1 MSKAKVTP
9 EEHEQHAKQHAEKI
23 TPNIY
28 KKIFD
33 VQHECESVIKD
44 EKRGL
49 QYKPLTYNSVNAVV
63 RPALQKHKLTLI
75 PYVKSH
81 EQDGNQTRCV
91 MAARVVDVETG
102 QHIDVGDYF
111 GYGNDTQDKGPG
123 KAMSYAYKYLLLKL
137 FLLDISDEEDS
148 EKGKNQN
155 VIDKDW
161 MEKFENDTLKSV
173 DILFEDPNLTN
184 AEKVHEILQLKDK
197 VRPDFEKLYGM
208 DKGKANMIADK
219 IKNKIEELKP
229 NDANTK
235 PA

>member
-1 MSKAKVTP
+1 MSKETK
-9 EEHEQHAKQHAEKI
+9 EKL

-49 QYKPLTYNSVNAVV
+49 QYKPLSYNSVNAVV
-63 RPALQKHKLTLI
+63 RPALEKHKLTLI

-91 MAARVVDVETG
+91 MAARVVDIETG

-148 EKGKNQN
+148 EKGDNQN

-161 MEKFENDTLKSV
+161 MDKFRDKLLKDVDFFIEDT
-173 DILFEDPNLTN
+173 NLTN
-184 AEKVHEILQLKDK
+184 AEKIHEIIELKK
-197 VRPDFEKLYGM
+197 RVKPDWEKYEFM
-208 DKGKANMIADK
+208 DKGAANMLADK
-219 IKNKIEELKP
+219 INTKIEELEP

>member
-1 MSKAKVTP
+1 MSK
-9 EEHEQHAKQHAEKI
+9 EKLK
-23 TPNIY
+23 PNIY

-49 QYKPLTYNSVNAVV
+49 QYKPLSYNSVNAVV
-63 RPALQKHKLTLI
+63 RPALKEHNLTLI

-91 MAARVVDVETG
+91 MAARVVDIETG
-102 QHIDVGDYF
+102 EHIDVGDYF

-148 EKGKNQN
+148 EKGDNQN
-155 VIDKDW
+155 IVTQNKDKQW
-161 MEKFENDTLKSV
+161 MTKFENDLLK
-173 DILFEDPNLTN
+173 DIDFIVEDPTLTP
-184 AEKVHEILQLKDK
+184 AEKVHAIMEYKDK
-197 VRPDFEKLYGM
+197 VRPDFEKLEKL
-208 DKGKANMIADK
+208 DKGKANMIANK
-219 IKNKIEELKP
+219 VKLKIEELKP

>member
-1 MSKAKVTP
+1 MTKEKVTS
-9 EEHEQHAKQHAEKI
+9 
-23 TPNIY
+23 NIY
-28 KKIFD
+28 KKIFE

-44 EKRGL
+44 EKKGL
-49 QYKPLTYNSVNAVV
+49 QYKPLSYNSVNEVV
-63 RPALQKHKLTLI
+63 RPALKKAKLTLI

-81 EQDGNQTRCV
+81 EQIDNQTRCV
-91 MAARVVDVETG
+91 MAARVVDIETG
-102 QHIDVGDYF
+102 EHVDVGDYF

-148 EKGKNQN
+148 EKGRNQN

-173 DILFEDPNLTN
+173 DIFFEDPNLTN
-184 AEKVHEILQLKDK
+184 AEKVHEIIQLKDK
-197 VRPDFEKLYGM
+197 VRPKFEKLYGM
-208 DKGKANMIADK
+208 DKGKANMMADK

-229 NDANTK
+229 NDADTK
-235 PA
+235 ST

>member
-1 MSKAKVTP
+1 MSK
-9 EEHEQHAKQHAEKI
+9 EKLK
-23 TPNIY
+23 PNIY

-49 QYKPLTYNSVNAVV
+49 QYKPLSYNSVNAVV
-63 RPALQKHKLTLI
+63 RPALEKHKLTLI

-91 MAARVVDVETG
+91 MAARVVDIETG
-102 QHIDVGDYF
+102 EHIDVGDYF

-148 EKGKNQN
+148 EKGDNQKIVTQN
-155 VIDKDW
+155 KDKQW
-161 MEKFENDTLKSV
+161 IVKFENDLLK
-173 DILFEDPNLTN
+173 DIDFIVEDPTLTP
-184 AEKVHEILQLKDK
+184 AEKVHAIMEYKDK
-197 VRPDFEKLYGM
+197 VRPDFEKLEKL
-208 DKGKANMIADK
+208 DKGKANMIANK
-219 IKNKIEELKP
+219 VKLKIEELKP

>member
-1 MSKAKVTP
+1 MSKETK
-9 EEHEQHAKQHAEKI
+9 EKL

-49 QYKPLTYNSVNAVV
+49 QYKPLSYNSVNAVV
-63 RPALQKHKLTLI
+63 RPALEKHKLTLI

-91 MAARVVDVETG
+91 MAARVVDIETG

-148 EKGKNQN
+148 EKGDNQKVVTQN
-155 VIDKDW
+155 KDKQW
-161 MEKFENDTLKSV
+161 MVKFENDLLKDLDFIV
-173 DILFEDPNLTN
+173 EDPTLTS
-184 AEKVHEILQLKDK
+184 AEKAHAIMEHKDK
-197 VRPDFEKLYGM
+197 VRPDFLKLEKL
-208 DKGKANMIADK
+208 DKGKANMIANK
-219 IKNKIEELKP
+219 VKLKIEELKP

>member
-1 MSKAKVTP
+1 MSK
-9 EEHEQHAKQHAEKI
+9 EKLK
-23 TPNIY
+23 PNIY

-33 VQHECESVIKD
+33 VQHKCESVIKD

-49 QYKPLTYNSVNAVV
+49 QYKPLSYNSVNAVV
-63 RPALQKHKLTLI
+63 RPALKEHNLTLI

-91 MAARVVDVETG
+91 MAARVVDIETG
-102 QHIDVGDYF
+102 EHIDVGDYF

-148 EKGKNQN
+148 EKGDNQKIVTQN
-155 VIDKDW
+155 KDKQW
-161 MEKFENDTLKSV
+161 IVKFENDLLK
-173 DILFEDPNLTN
+173 DIDFIVEDPTLTP
-184 AEKVHEILQLKDK
+184 AEKVHAIMEYKDK
-197 VRPDFEKLYGM
+197 VRPDFEKLEKL
-208 DKGKANMIADK
+208 DKGKANMIANK
-219 IKNKIEELKP
+219 VKLKIEELKP

>member
-1 MSKAKVTP
+1 MSK
-9 EEHEQHAKQHAEKI
+9 EKLK
-23 TPNIY
+23 PNIY

-49 QYKPLTYNSVNAVV
+49 QYKPLSYNSVNAVV
-63 RPALQKHKLTLI
+63 RPALEKHKLTLI

-91 MAARVVDVETG
+91 MAARVVDIETG
-102 QHIDVGDYF
+102 EHIDVGDYF

-148 EKGKNQN
+148 EKGDNQKIVTQN
-155 VIDKDW
+155 KDKQW
-161 MEKFENDTLKSV
+161 IVKFENDLLR
-173 DILFEDPNLTN
+173 DIDFIVEDPTLTP
-184 AEKVHEILQLKDK
+184 AEKVHEIMEYKDK
-197 VRPDFEKLYGM
+197 VRPDFEKLEKL
-208 DKGKANMIADK
+208 DKGKANMIANK
-219 IKNKIEELKP
+219 VKLKIEELKP

>member
-1 MSKAKVTP
+1 MSK
-9 EEHEQHAKQHAEKI
+9 EKLK
-23 TPNIY
+23 PNIY

-49 QYKPLTYNSVNAVV
+49 QYKPLSYNSVNAVV
-63 RPALQKHKLTLI
+63 RPALEKHKLTLI

-91 MAARVVDVETG
+91 MAARVVDIETG
-102 QHIDVGDYF
+102 EHIDVGDYF

-148 EKGKNQN
+148 EKGDNQKIVTQN
-155 VIDKDW
+155 KDKQW
-161 MEKFENDTLKSV
+161 IVKFEHDLLK
-173 DILFEDPNLTN
+173 DIDFIVEDPTLTP
-184 AEKVHEILQLKDK
+184 AEKVHAIMEYKDK
-197 VRPDFEKLYGM
+197 VRPDFEKLEKL
-208 DKGKANMIADK
+208 DKGKANMIANK
-219 IKNKIEELKP
+219 VKLKIEELKP

>member
-1 MSKAKVTP
+1 MSK
-9 EEHEQHAKQHAEKI
+9 EKLK
-23 TPNIY
+23 PNIY

-49 QYKPLTYNSVNAVV
+49 QYKPLSYNSVNAVV
-63 RPALQKHKLTLI
+63 RPALEKHKLTLI

-91 MAARVVDVETG
+91 MAARVVDIETG
-102 QHIDVGDYF
+102 EHIDVGDYF

-148 EKGKNQN
+148 EKGDNQN
-155 VIDKDW
+155 IVTQNKDKQW
-161 MEKFENDTLKSV
+161 MTKFENDLLK
-173 DILFEDPNLTN
+173 DIDFIIEDPTLTP
-184 AEKVHEILQLKDK
+184 AEKVHAIMEYKDK
-197 VRPDFEKLYGM
+197 VRPDFEKLEKL
-208 DKGKANMIADK
+208 DKGKANMIANK
-219 IKNKIEELKP
+219 VKLKIEELKP

>member
-1 MSKAKVTP
+1 MSKEKV
-9 EEHEQHAKQHAEKI
+9 K
-23 TPNIY
+23 PNIY

-49 QYKPLTYNSVNAVV
+49 QYKPLSYNSVNAVV
-63 RPALQKHKLTLI
+63 RPALEKHKLTLI

-81 EQDGNQTRCV
+81 EQVDNQTRCV

-102 QHIDVGDYF
+102 EHIDVGDYF

-161 MEKFENDTLKSV
+161 MDKFRDKLLKDVDFFIEDT
-173 DILFEDPNLTN
+173 NLTKQKKSMRLLN
-184 AEKVHEILQLKDK
+184 
-197 VRPDFEKLYGM
+197 
-208 DKGKANMIADK
+208 
-219 IKNKIEELKP
+219 
-229 NDANTK
+229 
-235 PA
+235 

>member
-1 MSKAKVTP
+1 MSK
-9 EEHEQHAKQHAEKI
+9 EKLK
-23 TPNIY
+23 PNIY

-49 QYKPLTYNSVNAVV
+49 QYKPLSYNSVNAVV
-63 RPALQKHKLTLI
+63 RPALEKHKLTLI

-91 MAARVVDVETG
+91 MAARVVDIETG
-102 QHIDVGDYF
+102 EHIDVGDYF

-148 EKGKNQN
+148 EKGDNQKIVTQN
-155 VIDKDW
+155 KDKQW
-161 MEKFENDTLKSV
+161 IVKFENDLLR
-173 DILFEDPNLTN
+173 DIDFIVEDPTLTP
-184 AEKVHEILQLKDK
+184 AEKVHAIMEYKDK
-197 VRPDFEKLYGM
+197 VRPDFEKLEKL
-208 DKGKANMIADK
+208 DKGKANMIANK
-219 IKNKIEELKP
+219 VKLKIEELKP

-235 PA
+235 ST

>member
-1 MSKAKVTP
+1 MSK
-9 EEHEQHAKQHAEKI
+9 EKLK
-23 TPNIY
+23 PNIY

-49 QYKPLTYNSVNAVV
+49 QYKPLSYNSVNAVV
-63 RPALQKHKLTLI
+63 RPALEKHKLTLI

-91 MAARVVDVETG
+91 MAARVVDIETG

-148 EKGKNQN
+148 EKGDNQKIVTQN
-155 VIDKDW
+155 KDKQW
-161 MEKFENDTLKSV
+161 IVKFEHDLLK
-173 DILFEDPNLTN
+173 DIDFIVEDPTLTP
-184 AEKVHEILQLKDK
+184 AEKVHAIMEYKDK
-197 VRPDFEKLYGM
+197 VRPDFEKLEKL
-208 DKGKANMIADK
+208 DKGKANMIANK
-219 IKNKIEELKP
+219 VKLKIEELKP

>member
-1 MSKAKVTP
+1 MSK
-9 EEHEQHAKQHAEKI
+9 EKL

-28 KKIFD
+28 KKIFE
-33 VQHECESVIKD
+33 VQHECGSVIKD
-44 EKRGL
+44 AKRGL
-49 QYKPLTYNSVNAVV
+49 QYKPLSYNSVNEVV
-63 RPALQKHKLTLI
+63 RPALKKAKLTLI

-81 EQDGNQTRCV
+81 EQIDNQTRCV

-137 FLLDISDEEDS
+137 FLLDISDDEDS

-161 MEKFENDTLKSV
+161 MDKFKDKLLKDV
-173 DILFEDPNLTN
+173 DIFIEDPNLTN
-184 AEKVHEILQLKDK
+184 AEKIHEIIELKKK
-197 VRPDFEKLYGM
+197 VKPDWEKYEYM
-208 DKGKANMIADK
+208 DKGAANMLAHK
-219 IKNKIEELKP
+219 INEKIEELKP
-229 NDANTK
+229 NDADTK
-235 PA
+235 ST

>member
-1 MSKAKVTP
+1 MSKETK
-9 EEHEQHAKQHAEKI
+9 EKL

-49 QYKPLTYNSVNAVV
+49 QYKPLSYNSVNAVV
-63 RPALQKHKLTLI
+63 RPALEKHKLTLI

-91 MAARVVDVETG
+91 MAARVVDIETG

-161 MEKFENDTLKSV
+161 MEQFSNKLLKDV
-173 DILFEDPNLTN
+173 DIFIEDPQLTN
-184 AEKVHEILQLKDK
+184 AEKAHEIIQLKKKIKSDWE
-197 VRPDFEKLYGM
+197 RYEFM
-208 DKGKANMIADK
+208 DKGAANMLADK
-219 IKNKIEELKP
+219 INKKVEELKP

-235 PA
+235 ST

>member
-1 MSKAKVTP
+1 MSK
-9 EEHEQHAKQHAEKI
+9 EKL

-28 KKIFD
+28 KKIFE
-33 VQHECESVIKD
+33 VQHECGSVIKD
-44 EKRGL
+44 AKKGL
-49 QYKPLTYNSVNAVV
+49 QYKPLSYNSVNEVV
-63 RPALQKHKLTLI
+63 RPALKKAKLTLI

-91 MAARVVDVETG
+91 MAARVVDIETG

-148 EKGKNQN
+148 EKGDNQKITTKNK
-155 VIDKDW
+155 DKEWAD
-161 MEKFENDTLKSV
+161 KFEYKLLKDV
-173 DILFEDPNLTN
+173 DLICEVPELTS
-184 AEKVHEILQLKDK
+184 AERVHEILQLKDK

>member
-1 MSKAKVTP
+1 MSK
-9 EEHEQHAKQHAEKI
+9 EKL

-49 QYKPLTYNSVNAVV
+49 QYKPLSYNSVNAVV
-63 RPALQKHKLTLI
+63 RPALEKHKLTLI

-91 MAARVVDVETG
+91 MAARVVDIETG
-102 QHIDVGDYF
+102 EHIDVGDYF

-148 EKGKNQN
+148 EKGDNQKIVTQN
-155 VIDKDW
+155 KDKQW
-161 MEKFENDTLKSV
+161 IVKFENDLLR
-173 DILFEDPNLTN
+173 DIDFIVEDPTLTP
-184 AEKVHEILQLKDK
+184 AEKVHAIMEYKDK
-197 VRPDFEKLYGM
+197 VRPDFEKLEKL
-208 DKGKANMIADK
+208 DKGKANMIANK
-219 IKNKIEELKP
+219 VKLKIEELKP

>member
-1 MSKAKVTP
+1 MTKD
-9 EEHEQHAKQHAEKI
+9 KQVS
-23 TPNIY
+23 NIY
-28 KKIFD
+28 KKIFN

-49 QYKPLTYNSVNAVV
+49 QYKPLSYNSVNAVV

-102 QHIDVGDYF
+102 EHIDVGDYF

-148 EKGKNQN
+148 EKGDNQTIETKNKN
-155 VIDKDW
+155 KKW
-161 MEKFENDTLKSV
+161 MDKFELDLKKSV
-173 DILFEDPNLTN
+173 DLILEDIQLTD
-184 AEKVHEILQLKDK
+184 AEKMHEIKNIRDK
-197 VRPDFEKLYGM
+197 TRDEFKKLVDIDRG
-208 DKGKANMIADK
+208 KGNMIADW
-219 IKNKIEELKP
+219 INKKEKELTE
-229 NDANTK
+229 NATNTK

>member
-1 MSKAKVTP
+1 MSKEKVSS
-9 EEHEQHAKQHAEKI
+9 
-23 TPNIY
+23 NVY

-33 VQHECESVIKD
+33 VQHECSSVIKD

-49 QYKPLTYNSVNAVV
+49 QYKPLSYNSVNAVV
-63 RPALQKHKLTLI
+63 RPALEKAKLTII
-75 PYVKSH
+75 PFVKSH

-91 MAARVVDVETG
+91 MAARVVDVESG

-148 EKGKNQN
+148 EKGDNQKIVTKNK
-155 VIDKDW
+155 DKQW
-161 MEKFENDTLKSV
+161 MDKFENDLLKGI
-173 DILFEDPNLTN
+173 DILFEDPQLTN
-184 AEKVHEILQLKDK
+184 AEKVHEIIQLKDK
-197 VRPDFEKLYGM
+197 VRPDWEKLYGM

-219 IKNKIEELKP
+219 INKKVKELKP
-229 NDANTK
+229 NDANPKST
-235 PA
+235 

>member
-1 MSKAKVTP
+1 MSK
-9 EEHEQHAKQHAEKI
+9 EKLK
-23 TPNIY
+23 PNIY

-33 VQHECESVIKD
+33 VQHKCESVIKD
-44 EKRGL
+44 KKRGL
-49 QYKPLTYNSVNAVV
+49 QYKPLSYNSVNAVV
-63 RPALQKHKLTLI
+63 RPALEKHKLTLI

-91 MAARVVDVETG
+91 MAARVVDIETG
-102 QHIDVGDYF
+102 EHIDVGDYF

-148 EKGKNQN
+148 EKGDNQKIVTQN
-155 VIDKDW
+155 KDKQW
-161 MEKFENDTLKSV
+161 MTKFENDLLK
-173 DILFEDPNLTN
+173 DIDFIVEDPTLTP
-184 AEKVHEILQLKDK
+184 AEKVHAIMEYKDK
-197 VRPDFEKLYGM
+197 VRPDFEKLEKL
-208 DKGKANMIADK
+208 DKGKANMIANK
-219 IKNKIEELKP
+219 VKLKIEELKP

>member
-1 MSKAKVTP
+1 MTK
-9 EEHEQHAKQHAEKI
+9 EKL

-49 QYKPLTYNSVNAVV
+49 QYKPLSYNSVNAVV
-63 RPALQKHKLTLI
+63 RPALKEHNLTLI

-91 MAARVVDVETG
+91 MAARVVDIETG
-102 QHIDVGDYF
+102 EHIDVGDYF

-148 EKGKNQN
+148 EKGDNQKIVTQN
-155 VIDKDW
+155 KDKQW
-161 MEKFENDTLKSV
+161 MVKFENDLLK
-173 DILFEDPNLTN
+173 DIDFIVEDPTLTP
-184 AEKVHEILQLKDK
+184 AEKVHAIMEYKDK
-197 VRPDFEKLYGM
+197 VRPDFEKLEKL
-208 DKGKANMIADK
+208 DKGKANMIANK
-219 IKNKIEELKP
+219 VKLKIEELKP

>member
-1 MSKAKVTP
+1 MSK
-9 EEHEQHAKQHAEKI
+9 EEKKI
-23 TPNIY
+23 FGVY

-49 QYKPLTYNSVNAVV
+49 QYKPLSYNSVNAVV
-63 RPALQKHKLTLI
+63 RPALKKHKLTLI

-91 MAARVVDVETG
+91 MAARVVDIETG

-111 GYGNDTQDKGPG
+111 GYGNVPQDKGPG

-148 EKGKNQN
+148 EKGDNQKIVTQN
-155 VIDKDW
+155 KDKQW
-161 MEKFENDTLKSV
+161 IVKFEHDLLK
-173 DILFEDPNLTN
+173 DIDFIVEDPTLTP
-184 AEKVHEILQLKDK
+184 AEKVHAIMEYKDK
-197 VRPDFEKLYGM
+197 VRPNFEKLEKL
-208 DKGKANMIADK
+208 DKGKANMIANK
-219 IKNKIEELKP
+219 VKLKIEELKP

>member
-1 MSKAKVTP
+1 MSK
-9 EEHEQHAKQHAEKI
+9 EKLK
-23 TPNIY
+23 PNIY

-33 VQHECESVIKD
+33 VQHKCESVIKD

-49 QYKPLTYNSVNAVV
+49 QYKPLSYNSVNAVV
-63 RPALQKHKLTLI
+63 RPALKEHNLTLI

-91 MAARVVDVETG
+91 MAARVVDIETG
-102 QHIDVGDYF
+102 EHIDVGDYF

-148 EKGKNQN
+148 EKGDNQKIVTQN
-155 VIDKDW
+155 KDKQW
-161 MEKFENDTLKSV
+161 IVKFENDLLR
-173 DILFEDPNLTN
+173 DIDFIVEDPTLTP
-184 AEKVHEILQLKDK
+184 AEKVHAIMEYKDK
-197 VRPDFEKLYGM
+197 VRPDFEKLEKL
-208 DKGKANMIADK
+208 DKGKANMIANK
-219 IKNKIEELKP
+219 VKLKIEELKP

>member
-1 MSKAKVTP
+1 MSK
-9 EEHEQHAKQHAEKI
+9 EEKKI
-23 TPNIY
+23 FGVY

-49 QYKPLTYNSVNAVV
+49 QYKPLSYNSVNAVV
-63 RPALQKHKLTLI
+63 RPALEKHKLTLI

-102 QHIDVGDYF
+102 EHIDVGDYF

-148 EKGKNQN
+148 EKGDNQN
-155 VIDKDW
+155 IVTQNKDKQW
-161 MEKFENDTLKSV
+161 MTKFENDLLK
-173 DILFEDPNLTN
+173 DIDFIVEDPTLTP
-184 AEKVHEILQLKDK
+184 AEKVHAIMEYKDK
-197 VRPDFEKLYGM
+197 VRPDFEKLEKL
-208 DKGKANMIADK
+208 DKGKANMIANK
-219 IKNKIEELKP
+219 VKLKIEELKP

>member
-1 MSKAKVTP
+1 MTKEKVTS
-9 EEHEQHAKQHAEKI
+9 
-23 TPNIY
+23 NIY

-33 VQHECESVIKD
+33 AQHECESVIKD
-44 EKRGL
+44 EKKGL
-49 QYKPLTYNSVNAVV
+49 QYKPLSYNSVNAVV
-63 RPALQKHKLTLI
+63 RPALKKHKLTLI

-91 MAARVVDVETG
+91 MAARVVDIETG
-102 QHIDVGDYF
+102 EHVDVGDYF

-161 MEKFENDTLKSV
+161 MDKFENDTLKSV

-208 DKGKANMIADK
+208 DKGKANMMADK

-229 NDANTK
+229 NDADTK
-235 PA
+235 ST

>member
-1 MSKAKVTP
+1 MSK
-9 EEHEQHAKQHAEKI
+9 EKL

-28 KKIFD
+28 KKIFE
-33 VQHECESVIKD
+33 VQHECGSVIKD
-44 EKRGL
+44 AKKGL
-49 QYKPLTYNSVNAVV
+49 QYKPLSYNSVNEVV
-63 RPALQKHKLTLI
+63 RPALKKAKLTLI

-91 MAARVVDVETG
+91 MAARVVDIETG

-148 EKGKNQN
+148 EKGDNQKINTKNK
-155 VIDKDW
+155 DKEWAD
-161 MEKFENDTLKSV
+161 KFEFNLLKNV
-173 DILFEDPNLTN
+173 DIICEAPDLTS

-197 VRPDFEKLYGM
+197 VRSDFEKLYGM

-219 IKNKIEELKP
+219 I
-229 NDANTK
+229 
-235 PA
+235 

>member
-1 MSKAKVTP
+1 MSK
-9 EEHEQHAKQHAEKI
+9 EKLK
-23 TPNIY
+23 PNIY

-49 QYKPLTYNSVNAVV
+49 QYKPLSYNSVNAVV
-63 RPALQKHKLTLI
+63 RPALKKHKLTLI

-91 MAARVVDVETG
+91 MAARVVDIETG
-102 QHIDVGDYF
+102 QSIDVGDYF

-137 FLLDISDEEDS
+137 FLLDVSDEEDS
-148 EKGKNQN
+148 EKGDNQN
-155 VIDKDW
+155 IITKNKEKEKEKEWAD
-161 MEKFENDTLKSV
+161 KFEFNLLKNV
-173 DILFEDPNLTN
+173 DIICEAPDLTS

-197 VRPDFEKLYGM
+197 VRSDFEKLYGM

>member
-1 MSKAKVTP
+1 MSK
-9 EEHEQHAKQHAEKI
+9 EKLK
-23 TPNIY
+23 PNIY

-33 VQHECESVIKD
+33 VQHKCESVIKD

-49 QYKPLTYNSVNAVV
+49 QYKPLSYNSVNAVV
-63 RPALQKHKLTLI
+63 RPALEKHKLTLI

-91 MAARVVDVETG
+91 MAARVVDIETG
-102 QHIDVGDYF
+102 EHIDVGDYF

-148 EKGKNQN
+148 EKGDNQKIVTQN
-155 VIDKDW
+155 KDKQW
-161 MEKFENDTLKSV
+161 IVKFEHDLLK
-173 DILFEDPNLTN
+173 DIDFIVEDPTLTP
-184 AEKVHEILQLKDK
+184 AEKVHAIMEYKDK
-197 VRPDFEKLYGM
+197 VRPDFEKLEKL
-208 DKGKANMIADK
+208 DKGKANMIANK
-219 IKNKIEELKP
+219 VKLKIEELKP

>member
-1 MSKAKVTP
+1 MSK
-9 EEHEQHAKQHAEKI
+9 EKLK
-23 TPNIY
+23 PNIY

-49 QYKPLTYNSVNAVV
+49 QYKPLSYNSVNAVV
-63 RPALQKHKLTLI
+63 RPALEKHKLTLI

-91 MAARVVDVETG
+91 MAARVVDIETG
-102 QHIDVGDYF
+102 EHIDVGDYF

-123 KAMSYAYKYLLLKL
+123 KAMSYDYKYLLLKL

-148 EKGKNQN
+148 EKGDNQKIVTQN
-155 VIDKDW
+155 KDKQW
-161 MEKFENDTLKSV
+161 IVKFENDLLR
-173 DILFEDPNLTN
+173 DIDFIVEDPTLTP
-184 AEKVHEILQLKDK
+184 AEKVHAIMEYKDK
-197 VRPDFEKLYGM
+197 VRPDFEKLEKL
-208 DKGKANMIADK
+208 DKGKANMIANK
-219 IKNKIEELKP
+219 VKLKIEELKP